1 VPTQYFSFGHYLATI
16 GTSNFGL
23 GLFAL
28 IYPWLIVGVLQE
40 SPSRL
45 GMAQMAL
52 LLPNLLFILPGGVVS
67 DRSHR
72 GSWLSLLYLLYLV
85 PVGVLAGAILTNQLS
100 FLVLIVCGMAFGT
113 VSAFV
118 QPTRE
123 SLLGYAAPNLM
134 HQAVAKVVMVQFIAQ
149 GIGFAA
155 AGQLESIGL
164 TFLLALQMAAFV
176 ASSLLIRQSHPRPL
190 ERDKE
195 TLKPRQPLTELRE
208 GVQLFFE
215 TKALLHLVV
224 LTFAT
229 GALAFGVYLVGM
241 PLIAKQAY
249 GGGAQLYAAMQVTF
263 TLGVVSA
270 NFGVMKRAKM
280 FNRPGRLII
289 ITFLWRGGLVGVVA
303 LLPSFWVL
311 FPTLFAWG
319 FFSGLSMTL
328 GRTLLH
334 NQVPHE
340 LRSRASSVYQLCL
353 FGGAP
358 LGAWGCGFSIEAIGL
373 SYTFMGITCLTLI
386 VSVAAFFS
394 PLWALVGRQDDR
406 QGLVGGKS
414 N

>member
-1 VPTQYFSFGHYLATI
+1 VSAQRFSFGHYLATI
-16 GTSNFGL
+16 GASNFAL
-23 GLFAL
+23 GLFSV
-28 IYPWLIVGVLQE
+28 IYPWLIIGVLQE

-45 GMAQMAL
+45 GLAQMAL

-72 GSWLSLLYLLYLV
+72 GSWLSLLYVLYLL
-85 PVGVLAGAILTNQLS
+85 PIGILASAILTDQLS
-100 FLVLIVCGMAFGT
+100 FPLLLICGMTFGT

-155 AGQLESIGL
+155 AGQMESTGL
-164 TFLLALQMAAFV
+164 TLLLSLQMIAFV
-176 ASSLLIRQSHPRPL
+176 ASSFLIKRSHPRPL
-190 ERDKE
+190 ISQKE
-195 TLKPRQPLTELRE
+195 TVKLRQPLTELKE
-208 GVQLFFE
+208 GLQLFIDN
-215 TKALLHLVV
+215 KALLHLVI

-249 GGGAQLYAAMQVTF
+249 GGSVQLYAGMQVVFTF
-263 TLGVVSA
+263 GVITA
-270 NFGVMKRAKM
+270 NFGVMKRDKM

-289 ITFLWRGGLVGVVA
+289 ITFLWRGGLVGIVA
-303 LLPSFWVL
+303 LLPSLWAL
-311 FPTLFAWG
+311 FPTLFVWG

-334 NQVPHE
+334 NQVPHD

-358 LGAWGCGFSIEAIGL
+358 IGAWGCGMSIEAIGL
-373 SYTFMGITCLTLI
+373 SNTFMGIAVLTLI
-386 VSVAAFFS
+386 VSLVAFGS
-394 PLWALVGRQDDR
+394 PLWKLVGRQHETAA
-406 QGLVGGKS
+406 L
-414 N
+414 

>member
-23 GLFAL
+23 GLFTL

-155 AGQLESIGL
+155 AGQLESIGV

-215 TKALLHLVV
+215 TKALFHLVV

-289 ITFLWRGGLVGVVA
+289 ITFLWRGGLVGVVG

-311 FPTLFAWG
+311 FPTLFVWG

-394 PLWALVGRQDDR
+394 PLWALVGRQHDR

>member
-1 VPTQYFSFGHYLATI
+1 MPTQYFSFGHYLATI

-23 GLFAL
+23 GLFTL

-155 AGQLESIGL
+155 AGQLESIGV

-215 TKALLHLVV
+215 TKALFHLVV

-289 ITFLWRGGLVGVVA
+289 ITFLWRGGLVGVVG

-311 FPTLFAWG
+311 FPTLFVWG

-394 PLWALVGRQDDR
+394 PLWALVGRQHDR

>member
-1 VPTQYFSFGHYLATI
+1 MPTQHFSFGHYLATI

-23 GLFAL
+23 GLFTL
-28 IYPWLIVGVLQE
+28 IYPWLIIGVLQE

-100 FLVLIVCGMAFGT
+100 FLVIIVCGMAFGT

-190 ERDKE
+190 EGDNE

-215 TKALLHLVV
+215 TKALFHLVV

-311 FPTLFAWG
+311 FPTLFVWG

-373 SYTFMGITCLTLI
+373 SYTFMSITCLTLI

-394 PLWALVGRQDDR
+394 PLWALVGRQHDR

>member
-1 VPTQYFSFGHYLATI
+1 MPTQHFSFSHYLATI
-16 GTSNFGL
+16 GASNFAL
-23 GLFAL
+23 GLFTV
-28 IYPWLIVGVLQE
+28 IYPWLIIGVLQE

-72 GSWLSLLYLLYLV
+72 GTWLSLLYLLYLV
-85 PVGVLAGAILTNQLS
+85 PVGVLVSSILTDQLS
-100 FLVLIVCGMAFGT
+100 FSVLIVCGMAFGT

-123 SLLGYAAPNLM
+123 SLLGYAVPHLM

-155 AGQLESIGL
+155 AGQMELIGL

-176 ASSLLIRQSHPRPL
+176 ASSLLIRQSHPRPPKS
-190 ERDKE
+190 DKE
-195 TLKPRQPLTELRE
+195 PLKARQPLIELRE
-208 GVQLFFE
+208 GLQLFFE
-215 TKALLHLVV
+215 TKALLHLVI

-289 ITFLWRGGLVGVVA
+289 ITFLWRGCLVGVVA

-311 FPTLFAWG
+311 FPTLFVWG

-358 LGAWGCGFSIEAIGL
+358 LGAWGSGFSIEAIGL
-373 SYTFMGITCLTLI
+373 SYTFISIAGLTLI

-394 PLWALVGRQDDR
+394 PLWTLAGRQHNMP
-406 QGLVGGKS
+406 GLVGSKS

>member
-1 VPTQYFSFGHYLATI
+1 MPTQHFSFGHYLATI

-23 GLFAL
+23 GLFTL
-28 IYPWLIVGVLQE
+28 IYPWLIIGVLQE

-100 FLVLIVCGMAFGT
+100 FLVIIVCGMAFGT

-190 ERDKE
+190 EGDKE

-215 TKALLHLVV
+215 TKALFHLVV

-311 FPTLFAWG
+311 FPTLFVWG

-373 SYTFMGITCLTLI
+373 SYTFMSITCLTLI

-394 PLWALVGRQDDR
+394 PLWALVGRQHDR

>member
-23 GLFAL
+23 GLFTL

-155 AGQLESIGL
+155 AGQLESIGV
-164 TFLLALQMAAFV
+164 TFLLALQMVAFV

-215 TKALLHLVV
+215 TKALFHLVV

-289 ITFLWRGGLVGVVA
+289 ITFLWRGGLVGVVG

-311 FPTLFAWG
+311 FPTLFVWG

-394 PLWALVGRQDDR
+394 PLWALVGRQHDR

>member
-1 VPTQYFSFGHYLATI
+1 MPTQQFSFGHYLGTI
-16 GTSNFGL
+16 GVSNFSL
-23 GLFAL
+23 GLFSI
-28 IYPWLIVGVLQE
+28 IYPWLIIGVLQE

-72 GSWLSLLYLLYLV
+72 GTWLSFLYLLYLL
-85 PVGVLAGAILTNQLS
+85 PLGVLVSSMFTDQLS
-100 FLVLIVCGMAFGT
+100 FSVLVVCGMAFGT

-123 SLLGYAAPNLM
+123 SLLGYAVPNLM
-134 HQAVAKVVMVQFIAQ
+134 HQAVAKVVMVQFVAQ

-155 AGQLESIGL
+155 AGQMESIGL
-164 TFLLALQMAAFV
+164 TLLLALQMVAFV
-176 ASSLLIRQSHPRPL
+176 ASSLLIRRSHPRPPAS
-190 ERDKE
+190 DK
-195 TLKPRQPLTELRE
+195 KPAKNRQPLTELKE
-208 GVQLFFE
+208 GIQLFFE

-311 FPTLFAWG
+311 FPALFVWG

-334 NQVPHE
+334 NQVPHD

-373 SYTFMGITCLTLI
+373 SYTFISIAGLTLI
-386 VSVAAFFS
+386 VSVVAFFS
-394 PLWALVGRQDDR
+394 PLWTLRGVQHHTSD
-406 QGLVGGKS
+406 LVGGKS

>member
-23 GLFAL
+23 GLFTL

-155 AGQLESIGL
+155 AGQLESIGV

-195 TLKPRQPLTELRE
+195 TPKPRQPLTELRE

-215 TKALLHLVV
+215 TKALFHLVV

-289 ITFLWRGGLVGVVA
+289 ITFLWRGGLVGVVG

-311 FPTLFAWG
+311 FPTLFVWG

-394 PLWALVGRQDDR
+394 PLWALVGRQHDR

>member
-23 GLFAL
+23 GLFTL

-155 AGQLESIGL
+155 AGQLESIGV

-215 TKALLHLVV
+215 TKALFHLVV

-289 ITFLWRGGLVGVVA
+289 ITFLWRGGLVGVVG
-303 LLPSFWVL
+303 LLPNFWVL
-311 FPTLFAWG
+311 FPTLFVWG

-394 PLWALVGRQDDR
+394 PLWALVGRQHDR